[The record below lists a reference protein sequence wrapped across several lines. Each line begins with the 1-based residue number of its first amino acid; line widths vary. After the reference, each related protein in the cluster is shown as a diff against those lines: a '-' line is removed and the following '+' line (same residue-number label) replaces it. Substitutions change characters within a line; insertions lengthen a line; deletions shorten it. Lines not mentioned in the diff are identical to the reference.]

1 LYSRRREDL
10 QASEQR
16 IASYEIQQKLRTY
29 INEGSVDAKPFY
41 MPEAPH
47 QRREQTGSG
56 HNGRMEIRRKPMIP
70 HVVDP
75 RKVLSNVKIAA
86 YVNWVPALRRMGP
99 SRNQIQIV
107 DAKKQESEYKGY
119 QGIHRE

>member
-1 LYSRRREDL
+1 
-10 QASEQR
+10 
-16 IASYEIQQKLRTY
+16 
-29 INEGSVDAKPFY
+29 
-41 MPEAPH
+41 
-47 QRREQTGSG
+47 
-56 HNGRMEIRRKPMIP
+56 MEIRRKPMIP